1 MKGIWK
7 PNWLVLIMQVFFL
20 LGTSLPARAQANMTA
35 TQKESTVNTQTIPKQ
50 ILKTGVSLTARSV
63 SPNTLQLAN
72 TIGLTNLLEHL
83 QRLRER
89 AEAGGSGTLESLLA
103 KQELLD
109 ARQDVA
115 DLIQKTNL
123 EVDFAIAAIEAEH
136 QVYEEILA
144 AFTSDRDKAVAK
156 TNAIGFISN
165 GALWAVCEA
174 LAIPGYKNSIYA
186 IPSGIVGIPA
196 GVVPSIASMWTLK
209 QFGGKKKRS
218 EVEPNMLAKIFGYPT
233 NPDIEYPKSVWAF
246 LNQVPAD
253 DPQGKRR
260 IDQLVDRW
268 IADANMSGF
277 TDRNSKKQLDAITA
291 SVSQK
296 KGLTINTLTSR
307 SIMLQ
312 QLHAEVWKMKRL
324 LLELTMVSMGEKTF
338 NQS

>member
-1 MKGIWK
+1 MKAMWK
-7 PNWLVLIMQVFFL
+7 VTCVVAIVQLAAMLVATVPVQ
-20 LGTSLPARAQANMTA
+20 AQANMA
-35 TQKESTVNTQTIPKQ
+35 AVNKESTANTQTIPKQ
-50 ILKTGVSLTARSV
+50 ILKTGVSLTTRDV
-63 SPNTLQLAN
+63 SANSLQLAN
-72 TIGLTNLLEHL
+72 TIGLTDLLLRLQNL
-83 QRLRER
+83 RGR
-89 AEAGGSGTLESLLA
+89 ADAAGNGTLESLLA

-109 ARQDVA
+109 ARQDVSE
-115 DLIQKTNL
+115 LIQKTNL
-123 EVDFAIAAIEAEH
+123 EVDFAISAIEAEH
-136 QVYEEILA
+136 QVYEEILS

-156 TNAIGFISN
+156 TNAISFISN
-165 GALWAVCEA
+165 GALWAVSAA
-174 LAIPGYKNSIYA
+174 LAIPGYQNSLYA

-196 GVVPSIASMWTLK
+196 GVVPSFASMWTLK
-209 QFGGKKKRS
+209 QFSGKKKRS

-253 DPQGKRR
+253 DPLGKRR

-324 LLELTMVSMGEKTF
+324 LLELTMVSIGEKTF